1 MALNVDTNHSI
12 DAVDIKTAVS
22 LVAYSADVVFV
33 LDANGTIRD
42 VVNAEKIG
50 IEDSSGLVNKKWMDT
65 TAIDSHPK
73 VHALMDTNAM
83 VGTQKWRQI
92 NQLLPD
98 GKSLPIL
105 FSTVRLPKQKSVL
118 AIGRDL
124 RNISTLQQRL
134 VEAQQEIERDYT
146 RLQAIENRYS
156 QLFNI
161 TDQAYLLIDSQTL
174 RIMEANKAA
183 GTLLGDPKKLVG
195 KAIGD
200 LFSKADQ
207 EVIQDYFADF
217 KISNLQQNRVVHLL
231 NSATEIEITSAL
243 LREGRQSVYLVSLN
257 PFSVNAAA
265 INYGEQSALVL
276 KAVEELSKP

>member
-1 MALNVDTNHSI
+1 MAVNANFNQNL

-50 IEDSSGLVNKKWMDT
+50 IDDSSGLMNKKWMDT

-73 VHALMDTNAM
+73 VHALMDANTTED
-83 VGTQKWRQI
+83 TQKWRQI

-134 VEAQQEIERDYT
+134 VEAQQEIERDFA
-146 RLQAIENRYS
+146 RLNAIENRYS

-161 TDQAYLLIDSQTL
+161 TDQAYLLI
-174 RIMEANKAA
+174 
-183 GTLLGDPKKLVG
+183 V
-195 KAIGD
+195 
-200 LFSKADQ
+200 
-207 EVIQDYFADF
+207 
-217 KISNLQQNRVVHLL
+217 
-231 NSATEIEITSAL
+231 
-243 LREGRQSVYLVSLN
+243 
-257 PFSVNAAA
+257 
-265 INYGEQSALVL
+265 
-276 KAVEELSKP
+276 

>member
-1 MALNVDTNHSI
+1 MAVNANFNQNL

-50 IEDSSGLVNKKWMDT
+50 IDDSSGLMNKKWMDT

-73 VHALMDTNAM
+73 VHALMDTNTM
-83 VGTQKWRQI
+83 EGTQKWRQI

-134 VEAQQEIERDYT
+134 VEAQQEIERDFA
-146 RLQAIENRYS
+146 RLNAIENRYS

-161 TDQAYLLIDSQTL
+161 TDQAYLLI
-174 RIMEANKAA
+174 
-183 GTLLGDPKKLVG
+183 V
-195 KAIGD
+195 
-200 LFSKADQ
+200 
-207 EVIQDYFADF
+207 
-217 KISNLQQNRVVHLL
+217 
-231 NSATEIEITSAL
+231 
-243 LREGRQSVYLVSLN
+243 
-257 PFSVNAAA
+257 
-265 INYGEQSALVL
+265 
-276 KAVEELSKP
+276 